1 MPSHVKKFIL
11 INLELAVISFGLY
24 FFLIPANL
32 AVGGVSGLA
41 IVLKSIIPN
50 FPTGLFMLAINCILF
65 VLAFIFIG
73 REFGGYTIY
82 ASFAMSGMITVLEI
96 LFPGN
101 PMFTQDVF
109 LNLLYGIFITGAG
122 YALIFTQ
129 NASTGGTDII
139 AKIIT
144 KFTHLDL
151 GKSMFL
157 ADFAVIAMAGIVFGP
172 ELGLYALLGI
182 LLNSVIIDKAIAGFN
197 TRVNLKIISSHHQ
210 QINDFIIRELERGT
224 TIFYAQGGFSKNEK
238 PVINTIVS
246 RKEYIRIKNFIKELD
261 PDAFVSMNFVNE
273 VFGEGFTFER

>member
-11 INLELAVISFGLY
+11 INLELAIISFGLY

-50 FPTGLFMLAINCILF
+50 FPTGIFMLAINAILF

-73 REFGGYTIY
+73 KEFGGYTIY
-82 ASFAMSGMITVLEI
+82 ASFAMSAMITVLEI
-96 LFPGN
+96 LFPGS
-101 PMFTQDVF
+101 PMFTQDTL

-144 KFTHLDL
+144 KFTHIDL

-157 ADFAVIAMAGIVFGP
+157 ADFTVTAAAGIVFGP
-172 ELGLYALLGI
+172 ELGLYAVLGI
-182 LLNSVIIDKAIAGFN
+182 FLNSVIIDKAIAGFN
-197 TRVNLKIISSHHQ
+197 TRVNLKIISGRHQ
-210 QINDFIIRELERGT
+210 EINDFIIRELERGT
-224 TIFYAQGGFSKNEK
+224 TIFYAQGGFSKDEK
-238 PVINTIVS
+238 PVLNTIVS

-273 VFGEGFTFER
+273 VLGEGFTFER